1 MNYKDAMKKARGGVV
16 VRLPDM
22 NERWGVTHDG
32 VNYVMV
38 SNLGGSYA
46 YRASVSERTSTCWEV
61 KREGLHV
68 VKS

>member
-1 MNYKDAMKKARGGVV
+1 VNYRDAMRRAREGAI

-22 NERWGVTHDG
+22 NERWGVTFNAGYIMRSD
-32 VNYVMV
+32 
-38 SNLGGSYA
+38 LGGSYP
-46 YRASVSERTSTCWEV
+46 YRASDEERRSTRWEV